1 MKARALHLSLMR
13 TVSALAFA
21 GVLAIPGMLVGLMLW
36 YLLGQPE
43 GTWNLGV
50 VFACNVV
57 PLGSVLVGAVLGWRA
72 GQDPG
77 QAS

>member
-1 MKARALHLSLMR
+1 MR

-21 GVLAIPGMLVGLMLW
+21 GVLALPGMLVGLMLW

-43 GTWNLGV
+43 GTWNPGV
-50 VFACNVV
+50 VLACNLV
-57 PLGSVLVGAVLGWRA
+57 PLGSIAVGAVLGWRA
-72 GQDPG
+72 GQDPE